1 MSPGRDVSGK
11 HCLGACSLRGRL
23 SPGQVVSR
31 GRLSPGRIVSGADC
45 LGAYCLWGT
54 LSLGQIFLGHIVS
67 GHHVPPPDLTVLM
80 PILINPMIPLISFQY
95 LFPRYGILC
104 FQVQSNNFKG
114 TLSMKKN
121 FSYLKDITFL
131 NTKHR
136 LNILLQPSLLIQT

>member
-1 MSPGRDVSGK
+1 MCSGHIVPKYVVSWAY
-11 HCLGACSLRGRL
+11 CLRGRL
-23 SPGQVVSR
+23 FPRAGCLR

-54 LSLGQIFLGHIVS
+54 LSLGQIVLGHIVS
-67 GHHVPPPDLTVLM
+67 GPHVPPPDLTVLT

-136 LNILLQPSLLIQT
+136 LNILLQPSLLFQT